1 MKDLKEI
8 RKDIDRVDN
17 EIIALYKERMGY
29 TTEVAKYKIANNKP
43 VFDKQREEEK
53 LSHLSSFAKDDF
65 ERQGIIELFELI
77 MSTSRKK
84 QYGLLA
90 AQNRDNH
97 YGFTEKSAFDF
108 QNCRVVY
115 QGVEGAYSQV
125 ATETFFGQTHT
136 SFSVDTWRD
145 AMEALTKGDADYAVL
160 PIENS
165 TAGAVYQNYD
175 LLAEYDVCIIGEQ
188 EIPIQHCLLG
198 LAGAKL
204 SDITKVYSHPQAIM
218 QCDGYLRA
226 HSYISAEAF
235 QNTAMAAKKVHE
247 DKDIHHAAIA
257 SGINADLYHLSVIE
271 KNIQDIKNNVTRF
284 IIVSKEKEFLNSAN
298 KISISFEIPDEE
310 GSLYHILSHFIFNG
324 LNMSKI
330 ESRPLKNKQWE
341 YRFFIDLVGNLKDES
356 VQNALRGLQE
366 ETSHFKVLGN
376 YNAKEEC

>member
-29 TTEVAKYKIANNKP
+29 TTEVAEYKIANNKA

-53 LSHLSSFAKDDF
+53 LAHLSTFAKDDF

-84 QYGLLA
+84 QYRLLA
-90 AQNRDNH
+90 EQNRQNYYDFKLKN
-97 YGFTEKSAFDF
+97 SFDF
-108 QNCRVVY
+108 TDCKVVY

-125 ATETFFGQTHT
+125 AMETFFGESQQA
-136 SFSVDTWRD
+136 FSVDTWRD
-145 AMEALTKGDADYAVL
+145 AMEALTKGEADYAVL

-165 TAGAVYQNYD
+165 TAGAVTQNYD
-175 LLAEYDVCIIGEQ
+175 LLAEYDVCIVGEQ
-188 EIPIQHCLLG
+188 EIPIDHCLLG
-198 LAGAKL
+198 MEGARL

-226 HSYISAEAF
+226 HNEITAEAY
-235 QNTAMAAKKVHE
+235 QNTAMAAKKVHD

-257 SGINADLYHLSVIE
+257 GKINAKLYNLSVIE
-271 KNIQDIKNNVTRF
+271 EGIQDLKNNVTRF
-284 IIVSKEKEFLNSAN
+284 VIVSNQKEFLPTAD
-298 KISISFEIPDEE
+298 KISLTFEIPDEE

-330 ESRPLKNKQWE
+330 ESRPLKDKQWE
-341 YRFFIDLVGNLKDES
+341 YRFFIDFKGNLKDEA
-356 VQNALRGLQE
+356 VQNTLRGLIE
-366 ETSHFKVLGN
+366 ETSHLKVLGN
-376 YNAKEEC
+376 YS

>member
-1 MKDLKEI
+1 
-8 RKDIDRVDN
+8 
-17 EIIALYKERMGY
+17 
-29 TTEVAKYKIANNKP
+29 
-43 VFDKQREEEK
+43 
-53 LSHLSSFAKDDF
+53 
-65 ERQGIIELFELI
+65 
-77 MSTSRKK
+77 
-84 QYGLLA
+84 
-90 AQNRDNH
+90 
-97 YGFTEKSAFDF
+97 
-108 QNCRVVY
+108 
-115 QGVEGAYSQV
+115 
-125 ATETFFGQTHT
+125 
-136 SFSVDTWRD
+136 
-145 AMEALTKGDADYAVL
+145 
-160 PIENS
+160 
-165 TAGAVYQNYD
+165 
-175 LLAEYDVCIIGEQ
+175 
-188 EIPIQHCLLG
+188 
-198 LAGAKL
+198 
-204 SDITKVYSHPQAIM
+204 M
-218 QCDGYLRA
+218 QCDGYLRK

-298 KISISFEIPDEE
+298 KISISFEIPDED

>member
-8 RKDIDRVDN
+8 RKDIDKVDN
-17 EIIALYKERMGY
+17 EIIRLYKERMGY
-29 TTEVAKYKIANNKP
+29 TTEVANYKIKNNKP
-43 VFDKQREEEK
+43 VFDKEREDQK
-53 LSHLSSFAKDDF
+53 LSYLSSFAHDDF
-65 ERQGIIELFELI
+65 ERQGILELFELI

-90 AQNRDNH
+90 AQNRQNY
-97 YGFTEKSAFDF
+97 YGFQLKDSFDF
-108 QNCRVVY
+108 KDCTVVY

-136 SFSVDTWRD
+136 SFSVETWRD
-145 AMEALTKGDADYAVL
+145 AMEALTNQKADYAVL

-165 TAGAVYQNYD
+165 TAGAVTQNYD

-188 EIPIQHCLLG
+188 EIPINHCLLG
-198 LAGAKL
+198 IKGATL

-218 QCDGYLRA
+218 QCDTYLRA
-226 HSYISAEAF
+226 HDEISAEAF
-235 QNTAMAAKKVHE
+235 PNTAMAAKKVQE
-247 DKDIHHAAIA
+247 EGDIHHAAIA
-257 SGINADLYHLSVIE
+257 GKVNAGLYGLSVIE
-271 KNIQDIKNNVTRF
+271 EEIQDLKNNVTRF
-284 IIVSKEKEFLNSAN
+284 IIVSKEKDFLSSAD

-330 ESRPLKNKQWE
+330 ESRPIKDRQWE
-341 YRFFIDLVGNLKDES
+341 YRFFIDLHGNLKDEA

-376 YNAKEEC
+376 YN

>member
-8 RKDIDRVDN
+8 RRDIDRVDN
-17 EIIALYKERMGY
+17 QIIALYKERMGY
-29 TTEVAKYKIANNKP
+29 TTEVANYKIANNKP

-53 LSHLSSFAKDDF
+53 LAYLSSFAKDEF
-65 ERQGIIELFELI
+65 EKQGILELFELI

-90 AQNRDNH
+90 EQNRQDY
-97 YGFTEKSAFDF
+97 YGFTPIESF
-108 QNCRVVY
+108 QFSDCTVVY

-125 ATETFFGQTHT
+125 ATEAFFGQAHS

-145 AMEALTKGDADYAVL
+145 AMEALTKGKADYAVL

-165 TAGAVYQNYD
+165 TAGAVTQNYD

-188 EIPIQHCLLG
+188 EIPINHCLLG
-198 LAGAKL
+198 LKGATL

-226 HSYISAEAF
+226 HSQISAEAF
-235 QNTAMAAKKVHE
+235 QNTAMAAKKVKDE
-247 DKDIHHAAIA
+247 GDIHHAAIA
-257 SGINADLYHLSVIE
+257 GKINADLYQLSVIE
-271 KNIQDIKNNVTRF
+271 ENIQDLKNNVTRF
-284 IIVSKEKEFLNSAN
+284 IIVSKNKEFLASSD
-298 KISISFEIPDEE
+298 KISLTFEIPDEE

-330 ESRPLKNKQWE
+330 ESRPIKDRQWE
-341 YRFFIDLVGNLKDES
+341 YRFFIDFTGNLKDEA
-356 VQNALRGLQE
+356 VQNALRGLLE
-366 ETSHFKVLGN
+366 ETSRFKVLGN
-376 YNAKEEC
+376 YH